1 MIINI
6 IRQPVISLLRKNDN
20 EALSKS
26 QTPPERL
33 VLCILH
39 IHRRAGSL
47 PEPPLPCMLPAIRSV
62 VTAQCIAY
70 VAAKF

>member
-6 IRQPVISLLRKNDN
+6 ISQPVIYLLRKNDN

-33 VLCILH
+33 TLCILH
-39 IHRRAGSL
+39 IHRGAGSL
-47 PEPPLPCMLPAIRSV
+47 PEPPLLHMLPAIRSV
-62 VTAQCIAY
+62 VTAQCIVY